1 MNRHCGPAFAKALT
15 PARASQSAGANREI
29 AMMRNMKLGLI
40 GIAAFPLLAALG
52 CSMGGGYHDGYYSR
66 GHDYDHA
73 RSAGYYE
80 DHNTRAAD
88 RSTGM
93 TPSQYRANTYYN
105 GGENGLAPENWGT
118 THSDRVQKSQER
130 QSGY

>member
-1 MNRHCGPAFAKALT
+1 
-15 PARASQSAGANREI
+15 
-29 AMMRNMKLGLI
+29 MMRQLKLALMGAVAIPLF
-40 GIAAFPLLAALG
+40 AAVG
-52 CSMGGGYHDGYYSR
+52 CSTGGYHDGYYSR

-93 TPSQYRANTYYN
+93 TPREYRANTYYN

-118 THSDRVQKSQER
+118 THSERVEKSQER